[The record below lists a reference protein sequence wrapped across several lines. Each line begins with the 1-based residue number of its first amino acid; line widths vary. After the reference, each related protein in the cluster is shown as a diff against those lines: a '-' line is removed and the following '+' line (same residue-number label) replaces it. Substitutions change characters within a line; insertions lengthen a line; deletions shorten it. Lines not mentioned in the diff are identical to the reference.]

1 MKAENFF
8 KIEQIPIG
16 FEKIPEGMT
25 YIKVSTLDIEVASKD
40 FGDGM
45 KARYK
50 LKFENKKGEKK
61 EYEVGVSVVRGIE
74 KAIPEKTEYLVL
86 TRQGKGKEDTH
97 YTVVAYK
104 EN

>member
-8 KIEQIPIG
+8 KAEQIAGG

-25 YIKVSTLDIEVASKD
+25 YVKVDSLDIETTSKD
-40 FGDGM
+40 FGAGE
-45 KARYK
+45 KTRYK
-50 LKFENKKGEKK
+50 LKFENRKGEKK
-61 EYEVGVSVVRGIE
+61 EYEVGVSIIRGIE
-74 KAIPEKTEYLVL
+74 RAIPEKTEYIVI

-97 YTVVAYK
+97 YTVAALK